1 MNKQELIDKLKRYLT
16 QMSEIKG
23 SEYGKGY
30 EYATKHH
37 LAMIADLDE
46 PEKTSSTAIRC

>member
-1 MNKQELIDKLKRYLT
+1 MNKQELIDKLKRHLT

-23 SEYGKGY
+23 SEYFKGY

-37 LAMIADLDE
+37 LAMIAD
-46 PEKTSSTAIRC
+46 